1 MAKETDYS
9 RISDAEWMKREIDYL
24 KKFVDYET
32 AMKLAKRNVKK
43 RDLIDKLRAQ

>member
-1 MAKETDYS
+1 MAKEDFS
-9 RISDAEWMKREIDYL
+9 RISDAEWVKRETDYL

-43 RDLIDKLRAQ
+43 RDLIDKIRGQ